1 MSKMCLE
8 VILES
13 PMIVVAGDINP
24 GENVAV
30 EMRQS
35 VTGTRATYHLQ
46 TINPSRQPISGM
58 G

>member
-35 VTGTRATYHLQ
+35 VTETRATYNLQ
-46 TINPSRQPISGM
+46 TINQPI
-58 G
+58 